1 MAKQIKTKDAKKG
14 GYLVGKPHS
23 EGGIKGINVD
33 TNEPIEVEGG
43 EVVITKPAVQSKEK
57 YEFEGKLMTP
67 KEILSTLNSD
77 HGGVAFESGGEIVNK
92 SPKMADGGVVSP
104 KDSKNL
110 IPLDSIVVVKS
121 DGKSKLFNSFE
132 KANEYIKKYDDELKE
147 KNPAQTEN
155 IKVIFTWEDAS
166 LLKYGF
172 EIGGT
177 LNYRQKELQ
186 SRFLIAS
193 LAYKNKSN
201 LFEDVRLKNDIWKL
215 QYDDSKTMP
224 EKNLVGISLI
234 TITNKDDGS
243 NKFLFS
249 FNDANEYLKKQFL
262 KIKNASLEDKIK
274 LVVDLKWE
282 DGSIAQFNLLVNK
295 DSIFQEGYITNIL
308 EYYFHKLK
316 KGSLEFEKIA
326 LKSEIEELAID
337 DNVVAKPQEM
347 IPIDYIEFFLADSTS
362 IIKNSFDS
370 AWKFLREYSQKLA
383 TSSPPKSEQITLKFV
398 WYDDSTISTIWQ
410 VGEFYDWQKT
420 NIEALLGDQINRY
433 VSGKN
438 EFKKIRLQSNIRNLS
453 INDEQTPQ
461 APIVTLPESNKVP
474 IKYIE
479 NVWDEETFTTFK
491 DFEDNLKLKYPKE
504 ELRGDGTY
512 DKVKVKFVWQDGS
525 EIEDRLDISKN
536 HGDFNPYERTLEEY
550 YSEKINLPRYS
561 FMYSAKLNAD
571 VSDLAFEDIQPKQV
585 AEPKQVDEGR
595 VERIKTII
603 QALKEQEVQLQVM
616 RSLIDDNKN
625 PKLVQIDR
633 ELNRIFDLKMRYELE
648 VLEPMELIDKLEKT
662 YFAKRVD
669 DSGLSGETAI
679 NGVKSQLTKSEFQKV
694 RTPQFIDWF
703 GDWVSAFYT
712 NDYSGVSKIINPI
725 TEEPLVLFHGSDAD
739 FYAWKFDRFPV
750 AYFGD
755 NRSYSEWF
763 AQARGTEG
771 FMYEVFVNMKNP
783 IDLREYGL
791 QEVTMGEILNVL
803 SDQYG
808 LSSLDIVPSLR
819 GLSEEKLTQIMNM
832 KMKIWQFVRR
842 GVPFLEFV
850 KANTQYD
857 GILMFEDNPDDLVG
871 GEVNTTG
878 SFVVFYP
885 HQIKWANAIEFN
897 SKVQDS
903 RFEKGGKIE
912 NLKAKYNDLD
922 FVF

>member
-92 SPKMADGGVVSP
+92 TPKMADGGVVDN
-104 KDSKNL
+104 DSNNAKKL
-110 IPLDSIVVVKS
+110 I
-121 DGKSKLFNSFE
+121 
-132 KANEYIKKYDDELKE
+132 
-147 KNPAQTEN
+147 
-155 IKVIFTWEDAS
+155 
-166 LLKYGF
+166 
-172 EIGGT
+172 
-177 LNYRQKELQ
+177 
-186 SRFLIAS
+186 
-193 LAYKNKSN
+193 
-201 LFEDVRLKNDIWKL
+201 
-215 QYDDSKTMP
+215 
-224 EKNLVGISLI
+224 GISI
-234 TITNKDDGS
+234 IKITNTDDGS

-249 FNDANEYLKKQFL
+249 FNDANEYLKKQIL
-262 KIKNASLEDKIK
+262 KIKNASLKEPIK
-274 LVVDLKWE
+274 FFFDFKWE
-282 DGSIAQFNLLVNK
+282 DGSKVKFNLLLNK
-295 DSIFQEGYITNIL
+295 DSEFYPSLIPNFLKN
-308 EYYFHKLK
+308 YFNQLQR
-316 KGSLEFEKIA
+316 GNLLFDEVA
-326 LKSEIEELAID
+326 LKSEIEELGID
-337 DNVVAKPQEM
+337 DNVASKIQKIV
-347 IPIDYIEFFLADSTS
+347 PIDYIQFFFEDSDST
-362 IIKNSFDS
+362 IRNSFDS
-370 AWKFLREYSQKLA
+370 ALEFIQEYSQKLA
-383 TSSPPKSEQITLKFV
+383 SLSPPKSEEITIKFV
-398 WYDDSTISTIWQ
+398 WEDDSTISLKMK
-410 VGEFYDWQKT
+410 VGDGFNWNESNV
-420 NIEALLGDQINRY
+420 NIETFLRIFINNY
-433 VSGKN
+433 IQGSN
-438 EFKKIRLQSNIRNLS
+438 PFYKISLQSNIRNLS
-453 INDEQTPQ
+453 LNDEQTPQ
-461 APIVTLPESNKVP
+461 SPIVTLPESNKVP

-479 NVWDEETFTTFK
+479 DVWVNKTFTTFK
-491 DFEDNLKLKYPKE
+491 EFEDWLKFSYPKE

-536 HGDFNPYERTLEEY
+536 HGDFNPYERTLDEY
-550 YSEKINLPRYS
+550 YSEKINLPKYS
-561 FMYSAKLNAD
+561 FMFSAKLNAD

-625 PKLVQIDR
+625 PKLIQIDR

-648 VLEPMELIDKLEKT
+648 VLDPIELIDKLENT
-662 YFAKRVD
+662 YFAKKVD
-669 DSGLSGETAI
+669 DSGLSNETAI
-679 NGVKSQLTKSEFQKV
+679 NGVKSQLTKSQFQRV

-763 AQARGTEG
+763 AQARGSEG
-771 FMYEVFVNMKNP
+771 YMYEVFVNMKNP
-783 IDLREYGL
+783 IDLRRYGL
-791 QEVTMGEILNVL
+791 QEVPMNEILNVL
-803 SDQYG
+803 SDEYG
-808 LSSLDIVPSLR
+808 LNSLDIVPSLR
-819 GLSEEKLTQIMNM
+819 GLSQEKLDQIMNM

-850 KANTQYD
+850 KGNTQYD
-857 GILMFEDNPDDLVG
+857 GILMFEDNPDDLVN
-871 GEVNTTG
+871 GEINTTG